1 MENMN
6 LYKTEI
12 VRDGILYIRWV
23 VAENEQQV
31 INDFPKAL
39 QDKLKWE
46 LIDTNI
52 DILYDL

>member
-12 VRDGILYIRWV
+12 VRDGVLYKNWV

-31 INDFPKAL
+31 IDDFPKTL
-39 QDKLKWE
+39 QDQLKWE
-46 LIDTNI
+46 LVDTNI

>member
-12 VRDGILYIRWV
+12 VRDGVLYKRWI
-23 VAENEQQV
+23 VAENENQV
-31 INDFPKAL
+31 INNFPKTL
-39 QDKLKWE
+39 QDQLEWE
-46 LIDTNI
+46 LVDTNI